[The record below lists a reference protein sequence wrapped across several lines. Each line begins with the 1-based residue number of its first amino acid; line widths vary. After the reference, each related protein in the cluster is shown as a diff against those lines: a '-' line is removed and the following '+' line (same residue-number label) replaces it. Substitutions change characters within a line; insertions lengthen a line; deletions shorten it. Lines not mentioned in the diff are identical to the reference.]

1 MRGVIAAPG
10 TVQVLADRTLIGGQL
25 SPEQIRYYA
34 LYWDKI
40 VIPTN
45 NIVHKAV
52 PDEDLLIES
61 GVIERPQ
68 IRFTGSFS
76 GPQVGMLIYEAQAQ
90 VASSLL
96 QDAEPNQWTIHQFGT
111 TLMFP
116 DSYLVEDTAVRMD
129 LLSAIPVPRAEV
141 SLVDIFEFKLRRH
154 DELRA
159 LHDCLDK
166 MYIAI
171 LESPDQHLAIAK
183 AKAEL
188 EEAVKNV
195 NRVANERWETTTK
208 YDFSAHINLD
218 GAKIMS
224 GAGVGAVLDAL
235 LLTHGIP
242 IATAVCGLASV
253 IKIKAGVTKS
263 FTAAK
268 VSKSTSLSYLSNAS
282 RESIVDT

>member
-10 TVQVLADRTLIGGQL
+10 TVQVLADRTLIGNQL

-45 NIVHKAV
+45 NIVHQAV
-52 PDEDLLIES
+52 PDEDLLIDS

-68 IRFTGSFS
+68 VRFTGSFS
-76 GPQVGMLIYEAQAQ
+76 GSQVGIAIYEAQAQ

-96 QDAEPNQWTIHQFGT
+96 QDAEPNQWTIHQFGSS
-111 TLMFP
+111 LMVP
-116 DSYLVEDTAVRMD
+116 DPYLVEDTSARID

-141 SLVDIFEFKLRRH
+141 PLVDIFEFKLRRH
-154 DELRA
+154 DELLA
-159 LHDCLDK
+159 LHESLDE

-171 LESPDQHLAIAK
+171 LESPDQHIAIAK

-195 NRVANERWETTTK
+195 NRAATERWDSTIK

-218 GAKIMS
+218 GSEVIK
-224 GAGVGAVLDAL
+224 GVGIGAVLDAL
-235 LLTHGIP
+235 SLAHGIP

-253 IKIKAGVTKS
+253 IKIKVGATKS

-268 VSKSTSLSYLSNAS
+268 ARRSTSLSYLSNAS
-282 RESIVDT
+282 RESILDR

>member
-10 TVQVLADRTLIGGQL
+10 TVQVLADRTIIGGQL

-34 LYWDKI
+34 LYWDKTI
-40 VIPTN
+40 IPTN
-45 NIVHKAV
+45 NIVHQAV

-76 GPQVGMLIYEAQAQ
+76 GPQVGMAIYEAQAQ

-96 QDAEPNQWTIHQFGT
+96 QDAEPNQWTIHQFGS
-111 TLMFP
+111 TLLLP

-141 SLVDIFEFKLRRH
+141 ALADIFEFKLRRH

-159 LHDCLDK
+159 LHGCLDE

-171 LESPDQHLAIAK
+171 RESPDQHFAIAK

-195 NRVANERWETTTK
+195 NRVANERWNTTTK

-218 GAKIMS
+218 GAKIIS
-224 GAGVGAVLDAL
+224 GVGLGAVLDAL
-235 LLTHGIP
+235 SLTHGIP
-242 IATAVCGLASV
+242 MATAVCGLASV
-253 IKIKAGVTKS
+253 IQIKAGVTKS
-263 FTAAK
+263 FTPAK
-268 VSKSTSLSYLSNAS
+268 VSRSTSLSYLSNAS

>member
-1 MRGVIAAPG
+1 MKGVIAAAG
-10 TVQVLADRTLIGGQL
+10 TVQVLADRTIIGGQL

-40 VIPTN
+40 VIPAN
-45 NIVHKAV
+45 NIVHQAI

-68 IRFTGSFS
+68 IRFTGGFGGS
-76 GPQVGMLIYEAQAQ
+76 QVGMAIYEAQAQ
-90 VASSLL
+90 VANSLL
-96 QDAEPNQWTIHQFGT
+96 QDAEPNQWTIHQFGS
-111 TLMFP
+111 TLILP
-116 DSYLVEDTAVRMD
+116 DSFLVEEIAVRLD

-141 SLVDIFEFKLRRH
+141 SFIDIFEFKHRRH

-159 LHDCLDK
+159 LHDCLDE

-171 LESPDQHLAIAK
+171 LESTDQHLAIAK

-188 EEAVKNV
+188 EEAVKSV
-195 NRVANERWETTTK
+195 NRVANERWDTTTK

-218 GAKIMS
+218 GAKIM
-224 GAGVGAVLDAL
+224 GGVGLGAVLDAL
-235 LLTHGIP
+235 SLTHGIP

-253 IKIKAGVTKS
+253 IQIKAGVTKS

-268 VSKSTSLSYLSNAS
+268 ANRSTSLSYLSNAS
-282 RESIVDT
+282 RESIVGA